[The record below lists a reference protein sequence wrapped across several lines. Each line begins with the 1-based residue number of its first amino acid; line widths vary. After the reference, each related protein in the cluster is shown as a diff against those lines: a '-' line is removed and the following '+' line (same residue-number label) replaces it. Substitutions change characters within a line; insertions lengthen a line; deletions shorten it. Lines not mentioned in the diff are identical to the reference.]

1 MLDDGEDEE
10 GDEGDRLR
18 WELAFRGTG
27 ERGLTVSMLAG
38 VVVVFGLGLVWDGE
52 DWWATNLNTWN

>member
-18 WELAFRGTG
+18 CELAFWRVGG
-27 ERGLTVSMLAG
+27 GGLTVSMLAG